1 MASLDETSHGES
13 GTSNTKSQATSPSDT
28 TKSAPLD
35 NQDRNNKP
43 TKHSFN
49 TTTEIKDS
57 QSDTSEPNNDVTF
70 LKPIHDFRTIIQ
82 NNFIKSLVRTGKDS
96 FDRHL
101 RLQRTSAFW
110 SKLFNPSPEDAN
122 SSYRPPPLI
131 SREWA
136 EYVVDASRIFFEA
149 GLSVKKVVA
158 IINCAIRFAA
168 ICLLNSGTE
177 KIYFEDGRNVFYEF
191 ASRGM
196 PKELKAKYKA
206 FLKGMRDSIL
216 EGKKGAHSDE
226 EMEMETKSESGD
238 ESSSSDASEASQLE
252 AAVSPAEGAEMTTSQ
267 DASNR
272 QETTDTLP
280 WEPSITPTEVKPST
294 LNTVENSDS
303 HAQTTQN
310 PPQTNKERN
319 RKRQNLK
326 RKERRKRSLA
336 RLRAQLLSQ
345 GKDRARPR
353 RENGGTRTGRRRRR
367 WRRGMRLL
375 DKWLQC
381 SLCFV
386 FVCSA
391 ASTRQSV
398 EAVQVFSCKR
408 RVSELHLRPH
418 LIAYFCYS

>member
-1 MASLDETSHGES
+1 MASLDETSRGEC
-13 GTSNTKSQATSPSDT
+13 GTSNEKSQATSPSDT

-35 NQDRNNKP
+35 NQGRNNKP

-49 TTTEIKDS
+49 TTTEIQDS
-57 QSDTSEPNNDVTF
+57 QSDTSEPNNDVSS
-70 LKPIHDFRTIIQ
+70 LKPIHEVRTTIQ

-101 RLQRTSAFW
+101 RLQRTSPFW
-110 SKLFNPSPEDAN
+110 SKHSNPSPEDAN

-168 ICLLNSGTE
+168 ICLLNRETE
-177 KIYFEDGRNVFYEF
+177 KIYFEDGRNVFYES

-216 EGKKGAHSDE
+216 EGKKGARSDS
-226 EMEMETKSESGD
+226 EMEMEVKSESGD
-238 ESSSSDASEASQLE
+238 ESSSDTSEASQLGNT
-252 AAVSPAEGAEMTTSQ
+252 VTPAEGAEVTTSQ

-272 QETTDTLP
+272 HEETTDTLP
-280 WEPSITPTEVKPST
+280 WEPSITPTELKPST

-310 PPQTNKERN
+310 PPQTDKERN

-345 GKDRARPR
+345 SKDTTKSKAEKRK
-353 RENGGTRTGRRRRR
+353 
-367 WRRGMRLL
+367 RG
-375 DKWLQC
+375 
-381 SLCFV
+381 
-386 FVCSA
+386 
-391 ASTRQSV
+391 RQSRKKKEKMKKRN
-398 EAVQVFSCKR
+398 EAAIQATAV
-408 RVSELHLRPH
+408 
-418 LIAYFCYS
+418 